1 MKLHFQQVDVFSTE
15 PFKGNPLAVVTGAD
29 SLTDAQMAAIANWTN
44 LSETSFLLKPSSP
57 EADYR
62 VRIFTPHSELP
73 FAGHP
78 TLGSAHVWQTLSHTS
93 EKGPEKDLIVQEC
106 AAGLVPIRKLAGG
119 LAFAAPPRRR
129 CGPASEAERKRA
141 LEALRLNADDV
152 LDIQWADNGP
162 GWLVL
167 HLTDR
172 EAVLAIQ
179 PDWAALVGQKL
190 GVVGKWEKEPA
201 ASGAC
206 FEVRALVGE
215 NPGYEDPVTGSLNAS
230 IAQWLI
236 ESGKAPERY
245 TAFQGTALGRAG
257 RVSIEKQGDDIWVGG
272 AVVTRIDGT
281 ITL

>member
-1 MKLHFQQVDVFSTE
+1 MELRFQQVDVFSAE

-44 LSETSFLLKPSSP
+44 LSETTFLLKPTSP

-62 VRIFTPHSELP
+62 VRIFTPHGELP

-78 TLGSAHVWQTLSHTS
+78 TLGSAHVWQTLARSS
-93 EKGPEKDLIVQEC
+93 GDAPEKDLIVQEC
-106 AAGLVPIRKLAGG
+106 TAGLVPIRRQAGG

-129 CGPASEAERKRA
+129 TGPASQEERDRA
-141 LEALRLNADDV
+141 IEALRLDTDAV

-162 GWLVL
+162 GWLVV
-167 HLTDR
+167 HVDNRDT
-172 EAVLAIQ
+172 VLAIK

-190 GVVGKWEKEPA
+190 GVVGEWNDNPA
-201 ASGAC
+201 ATGAC
-206 FEVRALVGE
+206 FEVRAFVGE

-230 IAQWLI
+230 IGQLLI
-236 ESGKAPERY
+236 ETGKAPDSY

-257 RVSIEKQGDDIWVGG
+257 QVSVEKLGDDIWVGG
-272 AVVTRIDGT
+272 AVVTRINGT